1 MNKKAVAIV
10 CAICIIGAVGY
21 GMRDKFGK
29 DHSDEPSLK
38 KEEKTED
45 LKEYSDDH
53 IALNDL
59 KEIKAD
65 VLDANINIKRSEDN
79 KFYMSYNFQ
88 GENGKDPLVYK
99 TEGDNGD
106 KLIIKDKRR
115 DDPNKEG
122 DFEKKDTKTE
132 KTDKDKK
139 DNADTNK
146 DESTDKKEVK
156 NNITI
161 YVPEGAE
168 LKKTK
173 IDLLSG
179 KITVEDLH
187 SKELKIKLSSGDVD
201 LTRCLIK
208 DSGVE
213 VSDGNITSTE
223 SKFEGK
229 TVLESSTGDLSAKFM
244 KEDLDH
250 MNINADTTAGVVKQ
264 NLGGSTSED
273 EYSSNSS
280 YVWKAK
286 DPKHSLEMYTVD
298 GDISLDLVNKN

>member
-29 DHSDEPSLK
+29 DHSEEPSVK

-65 VLDANINIKRSEDN
+65 VLDANINIKKSEDN
-79 KFYMSYNFQ
+79 KFYMSYNFE

-106 KLIIKDKRR
+106 KLVIKDKRR

-122 DFEKKDTKTE
+122 DFEKKDNKTE

-139 DNADTNK
+139 DADTNK
-146 DESTDKKEVK
+146 EDK

-173 IDLLSG
+173 VDLLSG

-187 SKELKIKLSSGDVD
+187 SKELRVKLSSGDVD
-201 LTRCLIK
+201 LNRCLIK

-213 VSDGNITSTE
+213 VSDGNITTTE

-229 TVLESSTGDLSAKFM
+229 TVLESSTGDINAKFI
-244 KEDLDH
+244 KADLDK
-250 MNINADTTAGVVKQ
+250 MSINADTTAGVVKQ

-286 DPKHSLEMYTVD
+286 DPKHSLDIYTVD
-298 GDISLDLVNKN
+298 GDISLDLVK

>member
-29 DHSDEPSLK
+29 NHSDEPSVK

-65 VLDANINIKRSEDN
+65 VLDANINIKKSEDN
-79 KFYMSYNFQ
+79 KFYMSYNFE

-106 KLIIKDKRR
+106 KLVIKDKRR
-115 DDPNKEG
+115 DDPNKEEN
-122 DFEKKDTKTE
+122 FKKKDTNIENNNVKS
-132 KTDKDKK
+132 
-139 DNADTNK
+139 N
-146 DESTDKKEVK
+146 KKEVK

-161 YVPEGAE
+161 YVPEGSE

-173 IDLLSG
+173 LDLLSG
-179 KITVEDLH
+179 KINVEDLH
-187 SKELKIKLSSGDVD
+187 SKELKVNLSSGD
-201 LTRCLIK
+201 LALNRCLIK

-213 VSDGNITSTE
+213 ISDGNITSIK
-223 SKFEGK
+223 SKFEGRSA
-229 TVLESSTGDLSAKFM
+229 LESSTGDIKVNFI
-244 KEDLDH
+244 KEDLDN
-250 MNINADTTAGVVKQ
+250 MDINADTTTGVVKQ

-286 DPKHSLEMYTVD
+286 NPKHSLEIYTVD
-298 GDISLDLVNKN
+298 GDISLDVLK

>member
-10 CAICIIGAVGY
+10 CAICIIGGVGY
-21 GMRDKFGK
+21 GMRGKFSK
-29 DHSDEPSLK
+29 MHSSEPTVKRES
-38 KEEKTED
+38 KEEQV
-45 LKEYSDDH
+45 KEYSDDH
-53 IALNDL
+53 IALNNL

-65 VLDANINIKRSEDN
+65 VLDANINIKKSEDN
-79 KFYMSYNFQ
+79 KFYMSYNFE
-88 GENGKDPLVYK
+88 GENGKDPLIYK

-106 KLIIKDKRR
+106 KLVIKDKRR
-115 DDPNKEG
+115 DDPNKKG
-122 DFEKKDTKTE
+122 DFEKKDSKTE
-132 KTDKDKK
+132 KTDKD
-139 DNADTNK
+139 NA
-146 DESTDKKEVK
+146 EQSDKKEVK
-156 NNITI
+156 NTITI

-168 LKKTK
+168 LKKSK

-187 SKELKIKLSSGDVD
+187 SKELRLKLSSGDVD
-201 LTRCLIK
+201 LNRCMVK

-213 VSDGNITSTE
+213 VSDGNITTTE

-229 TVLESSTGDLSAKFM
+229 TVLESSTGDINAKFI

-250 MNINADTTAGVVKQ
+250 MDINADTTAGVVKQ

-280 YVWKAK
+280 YVWKSK
-286 DPKHSLEMYTVD
+286 DSKHALEMYTVD
-298 GDISLDLVNKN
+298 GDITLDLVK